1 MSVEKRVF
9 VWLYIQKNKNN
20 KAMKLRKIIE
30 KLTELSNG
38 GQNDDMD
45 VYVRREDNE
54 NELFDIAF
62 ADIETREYSGEDEE
76 DETFVSLVI

>member
-20 KAMKLRKIIE
+20 KAMKLLKIIE

>member
-1 MSVEKRVF
+1 MSVEKRVI

-30 KLTELSNG
+30 NLTELSNG

-54 NELFDIAF
+54 YELFEIAF
-62 ADIETREYSGEDEE
+62 ADIETRECSGEDEE